1 MDRLGYYVEEK
12 YFKGNKHQA
21 IAFAKFRAEEF
32 NRPVDVMF
40 TGDAGQSTYI
50 GTANPPAQEEDTSAA
65 A

>member
-1 MDRLGYYVEEK
+1 MDRLGYYVEGK

-32 NRPVDVMF
+32 GRSVDVMF
-40 TGDAGQSTYI
+40 TGDAGVSTLV
-50 GTANPPAQEEDTSAA
+50 GTANPLAQEEDQSAA